1 MRRYLPLALAAPAL
15 LAVSSVA
22 AAADASLKCTM
33 TFTLKGWS
41 ALYQTASGSG
51 TIHCSNGE
59 TLHVKLSAKGGG
71 LTVGKSVETGH
82 GEFSDVESVNELL
95 GAYAVAQAHAGA
107 VKSAQAQVMTKG
119 EVSLALSGK
128 GRGWELGIAFGELKI
143 ER

>member
-1 MRRYLPLALAAPAL
+1 MRRYLPALFAIPAL
-15 LAVSSVA
+15 LAACSVA
-22 AAADASLKCTM
+22 AAADANLKCTM

-82 GEFSDVESVNELL
+82 GEFSDVGSVSDMNEPPFSPLR
-95 GAYAVAQAHAGA
+95 
-107 VKSAQAQVMTKG
+107 
-119 EVSLALSGK
+119 SG
-128 GRGWELGIAFGELKI
+128 
-143 ER
+143 